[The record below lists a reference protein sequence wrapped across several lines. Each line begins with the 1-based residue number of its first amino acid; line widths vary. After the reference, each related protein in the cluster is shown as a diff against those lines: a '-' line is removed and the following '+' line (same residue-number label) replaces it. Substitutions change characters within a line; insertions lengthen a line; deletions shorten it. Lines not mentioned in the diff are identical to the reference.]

1 MKNKFLYD
9 FISVGSL
16 SYDIN
21 KYDKVINDNLVA
33 GGAVAYSAKTSMNL
47 GLRTGMITSISDDY
61 PLRKYLNQV
70 DLLTKDKAK
79 IPIFYNYFSGQKREQ
94 KLFDFSTYITANNL
108 PKNLSTKIL
117 FVAPLFDEISPNC
130 YDWFNYEI
138 SCLVPSG
145 WFREKRNNSSIFLK
159 NNISKIHKGKWDIVV
174 VSNDELISTN
184 INLSDLIK
192 ISKFLCV
199 TKGKEGVEIFKDDKS
214 FLVPAFEVNY
224 KDLNGAGDVWATAFT
239 IAISQ
244 GKNHIESAQFA
255 NACSAISIKYK
266 GLEFS
271 LVDKEIYQLIDTI

>member
-16 SYDIN
+16 SFDIN

-94 KLFDFSTYITANNL
+94 KLFDFSTYINANNL

-117 FVAPLFDEISPNC
+117 FVAPLFDEISPDC

-199 TKGKEGVEIFKDDKS
+199 TKGSEGVEIFRGDKS
-214 FLVPAFEVNY
+214 FLVPGFEVNY

-271 LVDKEIYQLIDTI
+271 LVDKEIHQLIDAI

>member
-145 WFREKRNNSSIFLK
+145 WFREKRNNSSVFLK

-174 VSNDELISTN
+174 VSNDELISAN
-184 INLSDLIK
+184 ISLSDLSK
-192 ISKFLCV
+192 ISKYLCV
-199 TKGKEGVEIFKDDKS
+199 TKGNRGVEIFTNNES
-214 FLVPAFEVNY
+214 FLVPAFEVKH
-224 KDLNGAGDVWATAFT
+224 KDLNGAGDVWATSFT

-266 GLEFS
+266 GLEFR
-271 LVDKEIYQLIDTI
+271 LIDREIHQLIDTI

>member
-16 SYDIN
+16 SFDIN

-94 KLFDFSTYITANNL
+94 KLFDFSTYINANNL

-117 FVAPLFDEISPNC
+117 FVAPLFDEISPDC

-199 TKGKEGVEIFKDDKS
+199 TKGK
-214 FLVPAFEVNY
+214 
-224 KDLNGAGDVWATAFT
+224 
-239 IAISQ
+239 
-244 GKNHIESAQFA
+244 
-255 NACSAISIKYK
+255 
-266 GLEFS
+266 
-271 LVDKEIYQLIDTI
+271 

>member
-199 TKGKEGVEIFKDDKS
+199 TKGKGGVEIFKDDKS